1 MMMSPQFSTHGALS
15 VDHCNQAKPLSI
27 HILELQFLGIRSMAS
42 LGFVA
47 KKLMTRS
54 CQRSLLGE
62 SVAKDS
68 LSGIRKFVTL
78 SAGFTTCAYT
88 LGSGA
93 DTSVLLDSFQPG
105 HALNPVSSL
114 FSMMA
119 TTSMLAFPPI
129 LQMNR
134 NARKPKKANGG
145 SRPCSSVNRRK
156 RRGRLKGRNG
166 KIQR

>member
-1 MMMSPQFSTHGALS
+1 
-15 VDHCNQAKPLSI
+15 
-27 HILELQFLGIRSMAS
+27 MAS
-42 LGFVA
+42 MGFVA
-47 KKLMTRS
+47 KNLMTRS
-54 CQRSLLGE
+54 YQRSLLGQR
-62 SVAKDS
+62 VAKNS
-68 LSGIRKFVTL
+68 LSKIRKIVTF

-156 RRGRLKGRNG
+156 RRGRLKVRNG

>member
-1 MMMSPQFSTHGALS
+1 MERWS
-15 VDHCNQAKPLSI
+15 VYHCNQANPLSI
-27 HILELQFLGIRSMAS
+27 HTLALQFLSIRSMAS

-47 KKLMTRS
+47 KKLITRS

-78 SAGFTTCAYT
+78 SAGFTTCVVAAA
-88 LGSGA
+88 A

-105 HALNPVSSL
+105 NVLNPVSSL
-114 FSMMA
+114 FSMVA
-119 TTSMLAFPPI
+119 TTTMLALPPI
-129 LQMNR
+129 MQMNR

-145 SRPCSSVNRRK
+145 SRPCRWHY
-156 RRGRLKGRNG
+156 
-166 KIQR
+166 